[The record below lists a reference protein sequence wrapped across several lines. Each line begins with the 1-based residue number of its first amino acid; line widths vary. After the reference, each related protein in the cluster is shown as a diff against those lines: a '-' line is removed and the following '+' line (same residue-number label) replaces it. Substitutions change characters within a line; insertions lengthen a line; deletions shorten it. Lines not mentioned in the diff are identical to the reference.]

1 MNKFALSSIALSC
14 LLLSGC
20 ETTAIN
26 PASSSVYA
34 NQPHESVLA
43 GSVLN
48 RGLVSQV
55 LNTPE
60 ADLWQQSFGHHS
72 EGMLAEVADGIAYL
86 AMQPSLSDE
95 QYQQLEKLSFYLRI
109 FSSFGPDKDWPE
121 GVSERLNS
129 SLLLLSNR
137 SDFFSLNTKQ
147 VRLHEN
153 YAVALYRLYYMEQLQ
168 DKIGQHVDNL
178 SKLIELYGNGEL
190 GEELAYDYALWE
202 VVRSAGIL
210 AHEARSRN
218 KAPFIEGL
226 SQGDKLQQALLSFV
240 TSKNASRDA
249 TNKSSWPRDN
259 ALWGL
264 SKWYA
269 LTHKQFLNAYYEADE
284 EIQKQL
290 DDDKITWPIED
301 KMTALDNQVWQ
312 SLSALSD
319 ADRKAA
325 FSVPYVVNTFRGKT
339 ECDEDG
345 LKGRCTIPTIEEALP
360 QRKDCSE
367 SIFILAQS
375 MTDEQ
380 LNKSCERLTTQTDTF
395 HQKLATK
402 MEPVANDFNHKLRVV
417 IFDDQSQ
424 YNIYGQL
431 IFDIGTDNGGMY
443 IEGTPQNPDNQ
454 ATFYAYEQFWARP
467 DFKVWNLNHEYVHY
481 LDGRYV
487 KYDTFNHFPSHLV
500 WWSEGLAEYIS
511 MGDDNARAAKLL
523 HDVEQD
529 KWLSLKEVFDTAYQD
544 GGDRVYRWSYMATRF
559 LNEQAPDVYRKMAH
573 YLKTDYFDGYKGQLD
588 ETSEKLQDK
597 FALWLDEFDQAHQAK
612 EEAKDPTK
620 PRQFYRYSYRRYLKP
635 QHLVEDPR
643 HMHWQYWHANAYK
656 ERHAN
661 AYKERHAN
669 AYKER
674 HVNALKERH
683 VNALKEKNGGNDVS
697 AAK

>member
-20 ETTAIN
+20 ETTAVN

-34 NQPHESVLA
+34 NQPLNEL
-43 GSVLN
+43 VLN
-48 RGLVSQV
+48 KGLISQV

-60 ADLWQQSFGHHS
+60 ADLWRQSFGHHS
-72 EGMLAEVADGIAYL
+72 EGMLAEVADGIAHL
-86 AMQPSLSDE
+86 AMQPTLSDK

-109 FSSFGPDKDWPE
+109 FSSFGPDKDWPA
-121 GVSERLNS
+121 GAAERLNS

-137 SDFFSLNTKQ
+137 NDFFTLNTKQ

-178 SKLIELYGNGEL
+178 SKLIELYGSGEL
-190 GEELAYDYALWE
+190 GEDLAYDYALWE

-218 KAPFIEGL
+218 KPPFTEGL
-226 SQGDKLQQALLSFV
+226 SQGGKLQQALLGFV
-240 TSKNASRDA
+240 TSKNASRGA
-249 TNKSSWPRDN
+249 SWPRDN

-312 SLSALSD
+312 SLSGLSD
-319 ADRKAA
+319 TERKAA
-325 FSVPYVVNTFRGKT
+325 FTVPYVVNTFRGKT

-360 QRKDCSE
+360 QRKDCSD
-367 SIFILAQS
+367 SLFILAQS

-380 LNKSCERLTTQTDTF
+380 LSKSCERLTTQTDTF

-511 MGDDNARAAKLL
+511 MGDVNARAAKLL
-523 HDVEQD
+523 HDVEKD
-529 KWLSLKEVFDTAYQD
+529 KWLSLKEVFDTEYKD

-559 LNEQAPDVYRKMAH
+559 LNEQAPDDYRKMAH

-588 ETSEKLQDK
+588 ETSEQLQDK
-597 FALWLDEFDQAHQAK
+597 FAIWLDEFYQAHQAK

-635 QHLVEDPR
+635 QHLVEDAR
-643 HMHWQYWHANAYK
+643 HMHWQYWHA
-656 ERHAN
+656 
-661 AYKERHAN
+661 
-669 AYKER
+669 
-674 HVNALKERH
+674 
-683 VNALKEKNGGNDVS
+683 NALKEKNGGNDVS